1 MTDALR
7 AVDSYRLNPRGR
19 RNVTPQRA
27 PRAVVSVA
35 WHQHQDLLRNVGS
48 LVATT
53 GVTSG
58 LGAVYWTISA
68 RLFSQQDVGYGA
80 AEVSIMT
87 LLGTIGMLG
96 LGTLLIA
103 ELPRRNQ
110 RAGLISV
117 ALIASALGSLLLGL
131 GFLLIAPYFS
141 GRFADILGTP
151 EQGALFTLGVMFTGV
166 SQVVDLATI
175 GLMRGGIQLS
185 RNIVFCTT
193 KLIAL
198 PAAAF
203 ILHNQLGIGIASAW
217 VGGLVLSLAVVA
229 ISLRVCGT
237 SLLVR
242 PDWRL
247 LRSLGGTAMA
257 HNWLNIAMMVPP
269 TVIPVLVTVL
279 VSPSANAA
287 FYIAFMLS
295 GFLYVVPTHLGT
307 VLFAVAAAE
316 PRVMAQKIRFA
327 LRLSYLVGLPGV
339 AILILGGHWA
349 LSVYGPGYA
358 RIATVPM
365 WLLALGYL
373 PSVPRLLYIAVCR
386 ASGRIV
392 FAATILTA
400 FTIAEVAGTAAAA
413 ATNGLMGL
421 SLALLAVF
429 IVEGA
434 VTTPS
439 VLRAAIGRGR
449 HRHADSLTITTA
461 NPATRKAELRHKSTS
476 RTCDAQRFEGQSR
489 SPIYPPHGQQR
500 YLVGKDTIYDPTLNQ
515 ENTSFHP
522 IRDEG
527 PSREQ
532 QNAGIAALIAIANAT
547 GSTVSTRATLLPSY
561 RTDKR
566 EPEDGGDKEFQSYA
580 RRASG
585 RIT

>member
-339 AILILGGHWA
+339 AILILGGHLGPERIRTRLCTDRHRSNVA
-349 LSVYGPGYA
+349 TGFGLPAVGPKTPLHRRLQGKRPDSICGDHPDRVYNRRSRRHSGRRRDKRVDGT
-358 RIATVPM
+358 IV
-365 WLLALGYL
+365 G
-373 PSVPRLLYIAVCR
+373 
-386 ASGRIV
+386 ASGGIHCRRRGDYPIG
-392 FAATILTA
+392 AACGHRPGSSSA
-400 FTIAEVAGTAAAA
+400 CR
-413 ATNGLMGL
+413 
-421 SLALLAVF
+421 LANDN
-429 IVEGA
+429 
-434 VTTPS
+434 
-439 VLRAAIGRGR
+439 
-449 HRHADSLTITTA
+449 H
-461 NPATRKAELRHKSTS
+461 
-476 RTCDAQRFEGQSR
+476 C
-489 SPIYPPHGQQR
+489 
-500 YLVGKDTIYDPTLNQ
+500 
-515 ENTSFHP
+515 
-522 IRDEG
+522 
-527 PSREQ
+527 
-532 QNAGIAALIAIANAT
+532 
-547 GSTVSTRATLLPSY
+547 
-561 RTDKR
+561 
-566 EPEDGGDKEFQSYA
+566 
-580 RRASG
+580 
-585 RIT
+585 